1 MPEEEV
7 EHLIAEIEKKHQ
19 TDFKATLNLLQL
31 VLLAEVR
38 LETIERINAEK
49 RVRKIV
55 AAPLMGSFSADKEE
69 VKKRCRELI
78 SKWCNIR
85 RE

>member
-78 SKWCNIR
+78 SKWGNIR